1 MSDSTT
7 GDSPESGAVGAD
19 PSDSSYTLF
28 IADFG
33 DVDTAWTAFDA
44 VEAVGDGHQ
53 DEVEGVLVVIRGKNG
68 KLEVHRTHE
77 SGMSGMT
84 WGLAGGALLGVLFP
98 PAIIGSAIVGGVVG
112 AAAGKLRQPHHRKE
126 IEEQADRVIAHTG
139 VLAVGSQ
146 PSVAQIRTALTAA
159 DSIVESTVDA
169 EVAREFKAAAARA
182 ADDDT

>member
-1 MSDSTT
+1 MSDSST
-7 GDSPESGAVGAD
+7 GEGPDASAAGTD

-33 DVDTAWTAFDA
+33 DVDRAWTAYDA
-44 VEAVGDGHQ
+44 INAIGDGHQ

-68 KLEVHRTHE
+68 KLEVHRVHE

-112 AAAGKLRQPHHRKE
+112 AAAGKLHQPHHRKE
-126 IEEQADRVIAHTG
+126 VEAQADRVIAHTG
-139 VLAVGSQ
+139 VLAVGSK
-146 PSVAQIRTALTAA
+146 PSVAQIRTALAGA
-159 DSIVESTVDA
+159 GSIVESTVDA
-169 EVAREFKAAAARA
+169 ELAREFKAAAARA
-182 ADDDT
+182 ADDDD